1 MSEPRAAGQTETI
14 QWSHLLIFCLGT
26 AIYGWA
32 IVNINIPNNLA
43 EGGMSGITL
52 ILRALFQFN
61 PAYSTLI
68 LNLPLFALGLRILG
82 RRALIYTI
90 FGTLALSFWLWL
102 WQLYPMHL
110 DLHHDML
117 ISALLAGFFGG
128 LGSGII
134 YRYGGTT
141 GGSDIIARIVE
152 QRFAIPMGRTLFMLD
167 LLVLIASLVYIDLN
181 QMMYTVIA
189 AFVFSQMVN
198 YTQKGGYSARAFLI
212 LSEHSEQ
219 ISQAILLELERG
231 TTLLQ
236 GEGGYTHTPKTLI
249 YVVVDPSEMNTLQA
263 IIHRI
268 DAQAFV
274 TVLDTTQTL
283 GEGFSYAKAKRPTLF

>member
-1 MSEPRAAGQTETI
+1 MSEPHVPVRSETI
-14 QWSHLLIFCLGT
+14 QWSHLLVFCLGT

-32 IVNINIPNNLA
+32 IININIPNNLA

-52 ILRALFQFN
+52 ILRALFHFN
-61 PAYSTLI
+61 PAYSTLV
-68 LNLPLFALGLRILG
+68 LNLPLFVLGLRILG
-82 RRALIYTI
+82 RRALIYTV
-90 FGTLALSFWLWL
+90 FGTLGLSFWLWF

-141 GGSDIIARIVE
+141 GGSDIIARILE

-167 LLVLIASLVYIDLN
+167 LVVLVASLVYIDLN

-212 LSEHSEQ
+212 LSDHSEQ

-236 GEGGYTHTPKTLI
+236 GQGGYTHQPKTMI
-249 YVVVDPSEMNTLQA
+249 YVVVDPSEMNTLQD

-268 DAQAFV
+268 DSQAFV

-283 GEGFSYAKAKRPTLF
+283 GEGFSYAKAKRPSLF